1 MTAAGI
7 AIAPE
12 DQASRLRALVESSR
26 GQAASPAPA
35 RARRTAPPPR
45 IRGVRT
51 PIITMTSGKGGVGK
65 TCTAV
70 NLAIALASLGTRTT
84 LVDADLGTA
93 NADLLCGLAPTR
105 RLDKA
110 VAGRASGLSEI
121 AVDAPGGFRL
131 VPGAVGVARAVE
143 LSDGEC
149 SNLIHSLESLERESD
164 ALLIDTGAG
173 VGPDVLGFVRIADI
187 SILVVTPEPTSIADA
202 YALIKSVS
210 ERGGRADSNGQ
221 PPVAGFGGMRFA
233 LVVNQTRARQDAK
246 RVHARLDGVC
256 RKFLGRR
263 LPLLGCVCRDD
274 RVSESV
280 LRRQPLLLHYP
291 KSQSAKDLRQL
302 ADTLAG
308 GLPLRRDEPK
318 RRSRG
323 VFSRRAAVRSAP
335 PGGAGRAT
343 GP

>member
-1 MTAAGI
+1 MTALGMTV
-7 AIAPE
+7 APE

-26 GQAASPAPA
+26 GHAVAPVPA
-35 RARRTAPPPR
+35 RARRPKAPPQ
-45 IRGVRT
+45 IRGMRT

-70 NLAIALASLGTRTT
+70 NLAIALAALGTRTT

-93 NADLLCGLAPTR
+93 NADLLCGLAPVR
-105 RLDKA
+105 RLDKS
-110 VAGRASGLSEI
+110 VAGRAAGLSEI
-121 AVDAPGGFRL
+121 AVNAPGGFRL

-143 LSDGEC
+143 LTDGEC
-149 SNLIHSLESLERESD
+149 ANLIHSLESLERESD

-210 ERGGRADSNGQ
+210 ERGGRSDAKGQ
-221 PPVAGFGGMRFA
+221 PPVAGFGGMKFA
-233 LVVNQTRARQDAK
+233 LVVNQARSSHDGK

-263 LPLLGCVCRDD
+263 LPMLGCVSRDE
-274 RVSESV
+274 RVCESV
-280 LRRQPLLLHYP
+280 LRRQPLLLHHP
-291 KSQSAKDLRQL
+291 KSPSAKDLRQL
-302 ADTLAG
+302 AETLAG
-308 GLPLRRDEPK
+308 GLALRRDEPK

-323 VFSRRAAVRSAP
+323 VFSRRGVGRRAVAD
-335 PGGAGRAT
+335 GAGRASR
-343 GP
+343 P